1 MSLEVLSTVASIGTF
16 VVIGATAIA
25 ALVQLRHMRSSN
37 QIAALTEVRET
48 LESDR
53 FAQARRYALEV
64 VPKLV
69 SDPAGREQLGAPPP
83 MSQELESIR
92 MLANFFENV
101 GAFVRYGIIDREL
114 ACDVWSFVVVDTW
127 ENLEPAIAIR
137 RQRFPQVWTNFEWL
151 AVICEDWQR
160 RHPDGAVPPGQR
172 RMQLS
177 ERSRNAVTAWQAEQ
191 GNASERYSS
200 PK

>member
-1 MSLEVLSTVASIGTF
+1 MSLELLSTVASIGTF

-53 FAQARRYALEV
+53 FAQARRYALEA

-101 GAFVRYGIIDREL
+101 GAS
-114 ACDVWSFVVVDTW
+114 CD
-127 ENLEPAIAIR
+127 
-137 RQRFPQVWTNFEWL
+137 
-151 AVICEDWQR
+151 
-160 RHPDGAVPPGQR
+160 
-172 RMQLS
+172 
-177 ERSRNAVTAWQAEQ
+177 TA
-191 GNASERYSS
+191 SS
-200 PK
+200 IGS

>member
-1 MSLEVLSTVASIGTF
+1 MSLELLSTVASIGTF

-48 LESDR
+48 LESER
-53 FAQARRYALEV
+53 FAQARRDAAQV
-64 VPKLV
+64 VPKLI
-69 SDPAGREQLGAPPP
+69 SDAAGRAKLGAPAPLP
-83 MSQELESIR
+83 QEVESIR

-101 GAFVRYGIIDREL
+101 GAFVRYGIIDLEL

-151 AVICEDWQR
+151 TAICEDWQN

-172 RMQLS
+172 RKQFS
-177 ERSRNAVTAWQAEQ
+177 ERARAAAAAWLAEQ
-191 GNASERYSS
+191 RE
-200 PK
+200 KT

>member
-16 VVIGATAIA
+16 VVIAATALA

-48 LESDR
+48 LESER
-53 FAQARRYALEV
+53 FAQARRTAIEV
-64 VPKLV
+64 VPKLLLDA
-69 SDPAGREQLGAPPP
+69 SGRAQLAAPPP
-83 MSQELESIR
+83 MPKELESIR

-101 GAFVRYGIIDREL
+101 GAFVRYGIIDRDL
-114 ACDVWSFVVVDTW
+114 ACDVWSFVVLDTW

-137 RQRFPQVWTNFEWL
+137 RLRFPDVWENFEWL
-151 AVICEDWQR
+151 AVLCEEWR
-160 RHPDGAVPPGQR
+160 NKHPGGAFPPGQR
-172 RMQLS
+172 RMQFS
-177 ERSRNAVTAWQAEQ
+177 ERSLNAVAALQAER
-191 GNASERYSS
+191 NKASEGYSS

>member
-1 MSLEVLSTVASIGTF
+1 MSLEILSTVASIGTF
-16 VVIGATAIA
+16 VVIGATAVA

-64 VPKLV
+64 VPRLV
-69 SDPAGREQLGAPPP
+69 GDAAGRAQLGAPPP
-83 MSQELESIR
+83 MPKELESIR

-114 ACDVWSFVVVDTW
+114 ACDVWSFVVTDTW

-137 RQRFPQVWTNFEWL
+137 RQNFPDVWTNFEWL
-151 AVICEDWQR
+151 TVVCEEWQR
-160 RHPDGAVPPGQR
+160 RHPTGAFPRSQR

-177 ERSRNAVTAWQAEQ
+177 ERSRNAVAAWLAEQ
-191 GNASERYSS
+191 NRQT
-200 PK
+200 

>member
-53 FAQARRYALEV
+53 FSQARRYALEI

-69 SDPAGREQLGAPPP
+69 SDAAGRAQLGAPPP

-114 ACDVWSFVVVDTW
+114 ACDVWSFVVLDTW

-137 RQRFPQVWTNFEWL
+137 RQSFPDVWENFEWL
-151 AVICEDWQR
+151 AVLSEEWQR
-160 RHPDGAVPPGQR
+160 KHPSGAFPRGQR
-172 RMQLS
+172 RKQFS
-177 ERSRNAVTAWQAEQ
+177 ELSRNAVAAWLAEH
-191 GNASERYSS
+191 N
-200 PK
+200 KNT

>member
-1 MSLEVLSTVASIGTF
+1 MSLELLSTVASIGTF

-48 LESDR
+48 LESER
-53 FAQARRYALEV
+53 FTQARRYALEV
-64 VPKLV
+64 VPNLI
-69 SDPAGREQLGAPPP
+69 STAAGRAQLAAPPP
-83 MSQELESIR
+83 MPPELENIR

-127 ENLEPAIAIR
+127 GNLEPVIAIR

-151 AVICEDWQR
+151 AKVCEEWQS
-160 RHPDGAVPPGQR
+160 RHPDGGVPPAQR
-172 RMQLS
+172 RMELS
-177 ERSRNAVTAWQAEQ
+177 ERSRDAVAAWL
-191 GNASERYSS
+191 SENE
-200 PK
+200 KT

>member
-1 MSLEVLSTVASIGTF
+1 MSLELLSTVASIGTF

-48 LESDR
+48 LESER
-53 FAQARRYALEV
+53 FAQARRDAV
-64 VPKLV
+64 VIVPKLI
-69 SDPAGREQLGAPPP
+69 SDAAGRAKLGAPAP
-83 MSQELESIR
+83 MPQELESIR

-101 GAFVRYGIIDREL
+101 GAFVRYGIIDRKL

-151 AVICEDWQR
+151 AVICEEWQS

-172 RMQLS
+172 RKQFS
-177 ERSRNAVTAWQAEQ
+177 ERSRNAAALWLAEH
-191 GNASERYSS
+191 NKET
-200 PK
+200 

>member
-1 MSLEVLSTVASIGTF
+1 MSLEALSTVAAIGTF

-53 FAQARRYALEV
+53 FSEARRYALEV

-69 SDPAGREQLGAPPP
+69 SDASGRAQLGAPPP

-137 RQRFPQVWTNFEWL
+137 RQTFPDVWTNFEWL
-151 AVICEDWQR
+151 AVISEDWQR
-160 RHPDGAVPPGQR
+160 RHPTGAYPRGQR

-177 ERSRNAVTAWQAEQ
+177 ERSRNAVAAWLT
-191 GNASERYSS
+191 ERD
-200 PK
+200 KKT